1 LGYKKLLAHVI
12 TVVENPSLSVLGF
25 LVTNSAIEDCKE
37 VTGSFVAENISA
49 PIAVPIATATPIF
62 GLFFKIDLLL
72 FKQ

>member
-1 LGYKKLLAHVI
+1 MYYERFPYK
-12 TVVENPSLSVLGF
+12 E
-25 LVTNSAIEDCKE
+25 E
-37 VTGSFVAENISA
+37 VTGSFVAENIPA